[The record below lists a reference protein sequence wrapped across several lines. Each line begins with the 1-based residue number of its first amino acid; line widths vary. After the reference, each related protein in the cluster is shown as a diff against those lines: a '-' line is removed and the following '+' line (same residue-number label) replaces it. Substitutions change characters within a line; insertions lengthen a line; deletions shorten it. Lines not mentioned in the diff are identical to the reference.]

1 MRFSEYSKGLRAS
14 EITPLL
20 QFFIAGILI
29 GEALSI
35 GQIIGALLNRHI
47 AILNMDLL
55 ALSISG
61 FSAITCIIYAGSRG
75 ACKKS
80 RKLIDSSRIDLLI
93 VFSLGF
99 FLSCNSDG
107 LANEL
112 YAKYLERLTFTQ
124 LFCLYISPVI
134 IAWTAMIKA
143 SLNIRKKEIGHPY
156 FMSDRDIEDQD
167 DDLLDFGERATIF
180 AERVLNGGSS
190 DSLVFGIDAPWGTG
204 KSSFVNFC
212 CNYWRDLPDRKTV
225 IHRFEPLRYEEGVD
239 LTEKFIEDLISTIQ
253 EQIFAPALR
262 PLFKRYENLVADKKA
277 ASFLDIRK
285 KLSLDTDTIHST
297 LKEMDYT
304 LRRINAR
311 IIVIVDDLDRLHWS
325 SAKNILFSIK
335 RSFML
340 SNISYVLCYDTDN
353 IKATTENP
361 DSEKT
366 LEFLEKFI
374 NIKTSLFLSSN
385 DLTNYLSQ
393 YFDKAIKENLNIS
406 TPAIE
411 KLNILTQE
419 IAKIF
424 QSDDFH
430 KYKLLLGD
438 IRKIKRLINALIL
451 LDIENIDFKN
461 SDINTSDLLHLTLI
475 YVNHPKI
482 FRKIYDCESSG
493 KSGFFKLRE
502 SNNKY
507 ENHPDYEKYITSLT
521 EDQRLLLS
529 KIFSPAQFDAI
540 GTNRMTEAEL
550 SSRACSPSHKRPLE
564 KYLYI
569 IAKLSRP
576 VPQSSYKYYENLK
589 DELFNSKTPDEF
601 LREILTEKL
610 DSKEENLQEFWRIAI
625 KHLNS
630 FGLPLSETIID
641 HFIEKMPQYSLT
653 EKKGCV
659 GFRRKVHSEIMKVL
673 NELLNHSN
681 EKNNEISNT
690 NHNIISDTIF
700 GNSSKNIKG
709 ILYRLTREDRGILGF
724 YDLLQFRLNCSVETV
739 SGLKNLWRSISFHG
753 NENPTLSLNR
763 YETTI
768 DQMREISQITFQIFK
783 KKYINTN
790 TNIFEEI
797 NQLPPSNLLGS
808 ATSENLSE
816 ELKTEL
822 EIEKN
827 YIKLFISSQLSNTNT
842 GECGSYDE
850 EGKNEKIGIHLALSD
865 YFFSVC
871 FSPEQETSG
880 YIHFAEML
888 LITLD
893 SGDHNNDPLFS
904 ANIDTAIK
912 ILGKERLAAYW
923 LQHREKIV
931 QTLDKQ
937 PAKTLFKKFFNVS
950 YSQLPSIYNALN
962 KKFLFL
968 EE

>member
-20 QFFIAGILI
+20 QFFIAGVLI

-35 GQIIGALLNRHI
+35 GQIIGALINRHI
-47 AILNMDLL
+47 ATLNIDLL
-55 ALSISG
+55 VLSISG
-61 FSAITCIIYAGSRG
+61 LSAITCIFYAVSRG
-75 ACKKS
+75 ACKES

-107 LANEL
+107 LANEF

-134 IAWTAMIKA
+134 IAWIAMIKA
-143 SLNIRKKEIGHPY
+143 SLNIRKKEICHPY
-156 FMSDRDIEDQD
+156 FMSDRDIEGQD

-212 CNYWRDLPDRKTV
+212 CNYWRELPDRKTV
-225 IHRFEPLRYEEGVD
+225 IHRFEPLRYDEGVD
-239 LTEKFIEDLISTIQ
+239 LTEKFIDDLISTIQ

-277 ASFLDIRK
+277 TSFLDIRK

-304 LRRINAR
+304 LRNISIR

-325 SAKNILFSIK
+325 SAKSILFSIK

-385 DLTNYLSQ
+385 DLTNYLYR

-406 TPAIE
+406 TAAVD
-411 KLNILTQE
+411 KLKLLTQE

-461 SDINTSDLLHLTLI
+461 SDTNTSDLLHLTLI

-493 KSGFFKLRE
+493 KSGFFKLQE

-507 ENHPDYEKYITSLT
+507 DNHPDYKKYITTLT
-521 EDQRLLLS
+521 EDQNLLLS
-529 KIFSPAQFDAI
+529 KLFDSAQFNAI
-540 GTNRMTEAEL
+540 GTNRMTEAEF
-550 SSRACSPSHKRPLE
+550 SSRACSPSNKRPLE

-576 VPQSSYKYYENLK
+576 VPQNSYQYYENLK
-589 DELFNSKTPDEF
+589 EELFTSENQNEF
-601 LREILTEKL
+601 LKELFTRKL
-610 DSKEENLQEFWRIAI
+610 DSKEENLREFWRVTM
-625 KHLNS
+625 KYLNS
-630 FGLPLSETIID
+630 FGLQLSNTIID

-653 EKKGCV
+653 EKEDFV
-659 GFRRKVHSEIMKVL
+659 GFRRKVHSEIMRVL
-673 NELLNHSN
+673 NNIPNYSS
-681 EKNNEISNT
+681 EKNNKISNK
-690 NHNIISDTIF
+690 NHNIISDIIF
-700 GNSSKNIKG
+700 GNSSKGIKG
-709 ILYRLTREDRGILGF
+709 VLHRLTQEDRGILGF
-724 YDLLQFRLNCSVETV
+724 YDLLHFRLNCSVETV
-739 SGLKNLWRSISFHG
+739 SGLVNLWQSVSYHA
-753 NENPTLSLNR
+753 NDNPNLSLNR

-768 DQMREISQITFQIFK
+768 DQMREISQITFNIFK
-783 KKYINTN
+783 NKYIKTK
-790 TNIFEEI
+790 TNIFKEI
-797 NQLPPSNLLGS
+797 DQLSHSDLLGS
-808 ATSENLSE
+808 TTSGKLTE
-816 ELKTEL
+816 ELETEL

-827 YIKLFISSQLSNTNT
+827 YIKLFISSQLSNTTT

-850 EGKNEKIGIHLALSD
+850 EGKNIQHGIHRALSD

-871 FSPEQETSG
+871 FNPELEASA
-880 YIHFAEML
+880 YIYFADML

-893 SGDHNNDPLFS
+893 SGVHSNEPPFL

-912 ILGKERLAAYW
+912 ILGKETLAAYW
-923 LQHREKIV
+923 LQHQEKII
-931 QTLDKQ
+931 QTLNKQ
-937 PAKTLFKKFFNVS
+937 PEKTLFKTFFNVS

-962 KKFLFL
+962 HKFLL
-968 EE
+968 SKE